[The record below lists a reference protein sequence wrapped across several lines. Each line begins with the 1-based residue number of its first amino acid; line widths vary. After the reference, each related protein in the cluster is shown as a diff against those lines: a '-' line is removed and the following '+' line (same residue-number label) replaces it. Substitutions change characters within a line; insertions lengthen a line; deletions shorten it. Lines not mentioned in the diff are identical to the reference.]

1 MKAGADVVVGCA
13 VELLLKLNPIPLA
26 TVVSGFDM
34 KLIVL
39 LRFPAAPKLFAG
51 VGAAA
56 MISAGFG
63 PKLMAVLAADGKLNE
78 GAAVVVNNDATVV
91 DAIVVADGK
100 AAPNA
105 GVLVVLLKLKFGI
118 GFAGSLLASS
128 VNPPVVTV
136 RAGATDVVKVEAE
149 LVTSAL
155 DAIGFLAIGVN
166 VINDL
171 LGSNIGFAVGCTS
184 PGVVNRARG
193 EILPEGAGE
202 VVTTGFAA
210 TGTGVVITLPNWKL
224 DFGVSVVVGAVESA
238 GLSLASIG
246 DSENALFELIPK
258 LGRAFACEAGVVIGA
273 AALVVVLVVK
283 EMEAGA
289 ESTKSFGYSFVGE
302 SNPSLRPAS
311 IIASFFFSISR
322 R

>member
-1 MKAGADVVVGCA
+1 MVGCI

-26 TVVSGFDM
+26 TVVSGFCM
-34 KLIVL
+34 KVIVL
-39 LRFPAAPKLFAG
+39 LRFPAAPKLLAG
-51 VGAAA
+51 AGAAA
-56 MISAGFG
+56 TTSAGFG

-78 GAAVVVNNDATVV
+78 GAAVVVNNDGTVV
-91 DAIVVADGK
+91 EAIVVADGK
-100 AAPNA
+100 AGPNA

-118 GFAGSLLASS
+118 GFVGSLDASS

-136 RAGATDVVKVEAE
+136 RACATDVVKVEAE

-155 DAIGFLAIGVN
+155 DTIGSFAIGVN

-171 LGSNIGFAVGCTS
+171 LGSNKGFAVGWVS
-184 PGVVNRARG
+184 PGVVYRAKG
-193 EILPEGAGE
+193 ETLPERTGE
-202 VVTTGFAA
+202 VVTVVAA
-210 TGTGVVITLPNWKL
+210 TGAGVVATLPNWKL
-224 DFGVSVVVGAVESA
+224 DFGVSVVVGTIEST

-246 DSENALFELIPK
+246 DSENALFELLLPK
-258 LGRAFACEAGVVIGA
+258 LGRVLACEAGVVIGA